1 MTSLEYS
8 GLCKRVCARARTH
21 NGNNNDKNI
30 VHLIFYGRALSAG
43 NVGGGRGGGRPTAVT
58 IYAFLFGFKREVSR
72 LYKFKL
78 EFRDAA
84 VCMVI
89 DHSKCA
95 RARAHAYACVF
106 ACA

>member
-1 MTSLEYS
+1 M
-8 GLCKRVCARARTH
+8 GVDNPA
-21 NGNNNDKNI
+21 
-30 VHLIFYGRALSAG
+30 
-43 NVGGGRGGGRPTAVT
+43 AVT

-89 DHSKCA
+89 DRSKCA
-95 RARAHAYACVF
+95 RIYVYA
-106 ACA
+106 